1 MSQPILTHQAAEEIV
16 SDQAQRRLAAKTLLG
31 FALIYLPH
39 YFTLPR
45 AEFHPELINLLED
58 WNNEL
63 LSVGGFRGSAKSTL
77 AGLALPLWAAL
88 EQKAKFIIPINET
101 DEVVKLTIANIRD
114 ELESNELVLAD
125 YGNVI
130 DDRIKATKFT
140 QNNVL
145 LANGCRILGRS
156 RGQKIRGLRHK
167 QYRPDLVIIDDPE
180 EREKVQKKE
189 YRDKTEQWL
198 RGDVI
203 PSIEETK
210 ARLVVIGNVLHTD
223 SLMARLKV
231 DEVFIH
237 REYALVD
244 KTGKCT
250 WQGKYPSEAA
260 LKKQEAKVGR
270 IAWMREYMLKVV
282 PPDDQEVKEEWIQYY
297 DKLPK
302 NSAGK
307 GGVGVDLAIS
317 KKETAD
323 FTSMV
328 SGVLSFENNVPKIY
342 IIPNPVNERLSFHE
356 TIEQMKSI
364 HIAMRLYAHPTFY
377 IEDVA
382 YQKAALQEAQRHML
396 AVQPMK
402 AGNDKRSRLRTAATY
417 IQNGTVLFPR
427 RGCEDL
433 IAQLMG
439 FGVEDHDDLVDALVY
454 LILGLSDDGLE
465 MEEVIMLG

>member
-1 MSQPILTHQAAEEIV
+1 M
-16 SDQAQRRLAAKTLLG
+16 RREAAKTFLG
-31 FALIYLPH
+31 FCLIYLPH
-39 YFTLPR
+39 YFNLP
-45 AEFHPELINLLED
+45 AADFHPELIKLLED
-58 WNNEL
+58 WKVEF
-63 LSVGGFRGSAKSTL
+63 LSVAGFRGSAKSTF

-88 EQKAKFIIPINET
+88 ENKAKFIIPINET
-101 DEVVKLTIANIRD
+101 DEVVKLTISNIRQ
-114 ELESNELVLAD
+114 ELESNELIVAD
-125 YGNVI
+125 YGQLIANKI
-130 DDRIKATKFT
+130 SATKFT
-140 QNNVL
+140 ESNVL

-156 RGQKIRGLRHK
+156 RGQKIRGLRHM

-203 PSIEETK
+203 PSIEESK

-223 SLMARLKV
+223 SLMARLKA
-231 DEVFIH
+231 DEIFTH
-237 REYALVD
+237 RDYPLID
-244 KTGKCT
+244 KSGRCLWT
-250 WQGKYPSEAA
+250 GKYPNEAA

-270 IAWMREYMLKVV
+270 IAWMREYLLKVV

-302 NSAGK
+302 DSAGK
-307 GGVGVDLAIS
+307 GGVGIDLAIS

-328 SGVLSFENNVPKIY
+328 SGILSLDNGLPKIY
-342 IIPNPVNERLSFHE
+342 VIPHPVNERLSFHE

-377 IEDVA
+377 IEDIA
-382 YQKAALQEAQRHML
+382 YQKAAVQEAQRHML

-417 IQNGTVLFPR
+417 IQNGAVLFPR
-427 RGCEDL
+427 KGCEDL
-433 IAQLMG
+433 IAQLLG

-454 LILGLSDDGLE
+454 LILGLSNDGLE
-465 MEEVIMLG
+465 MPEVFLLG